1 MTSFQIVALY
11 VALNL
16 ILTPILMFR
25 VGQIRIKNNISLG
38 DGDNPALLARIRA
51 HANFTETAPIALIG
65 LIVLAMMNAHTIAL
79 HIFGAAFFIGRLAHA
94 HGMAQKAAN
103 GKGRI
108 IGTLLTLGTFFG
120 SAIYL
125 LILVFTFNVT

>member
-25 VGQIRIKNNISLG
+25 VGQIRIKDNISLG

>member
-25 VGQIRIKNNISLG
+25 VGQIRIKDNISLG

-65 LIVLAMMNAHTIAL
+65 LIVLAMMNAHIIAL

>member
-25 VGQIRIKNNISLG
+25 VGQIRIKDNISLG

-94 HGMAQKAAN
+94 HGMAQKAAI